1 MANVSLIKIKLL
13 RLIPEG
19 VVFLG
24 GLTMMAY
31 EILAARVIAPYLGS
45 SLYTWTS
52 VIASVLFGIIIGS
65 RIGGLIADKNP
76 SMKTL
81 GWLCGMSGIVA
92 ILVFLAAPIFGGW
105 LSQSDL
111 PLGTLS
117 LFYCLLIFFPPACL
131 SAMLTPAAIRI
142 RLSSLNQTGSVY
154 GNLGA
159 WNAAGSILGTYAT
172 GFLFQAYIGTS
183 MTWYVLSFLMVC
195 IGGCLALEKK
205 QV

>member
-1 MANVSLIKIKLL
+1 MAKVALIKIKLL

-24 GLTMMAY
+24 GFTMMAY
-31 EILAARVIAPYLGS
+31 EILAARVVAPYLGS

-81 GWLCGMSGIVA
+81 GWLCSMSGIGA
-92 ILVFLAAPIFGGW
+92 ILAFLAAPIFGGW

-111 PLGTLS
+111 PLGALS
-117 LFYCLLIFFPPACL
+117 LFFCLLIFFPPACL

-142 RLSSLNQTGSVY
+142 QLASLNKTGSVY
-154 GNLGA
+154 GFLGA

-183 MTWYVLSFLMVC
+183 ITWYALSFLMIF
-195 IGGCLALEKK
+195 IGGCLLLRKK